1 MGGGP
6 TEHSAAGSAL
16 GYLYQCYLP
25 LLQLAE
31 RASDE
36 PGLTLALELLD
47 DIQFDE
53 YGSAKELIQ
62 TKHRLDSQGDLSD
75 ASVDLWRTINAWISA
90 LEELSSDEVPALT
103 LITTGVAPE
112 ASAASYLRDDE
123 NRDAARAQRDLE
135 RAAASS
141 TNQTTARWRA
151 RFAQLSAT
159 RRAQLVR
166 AITVADAALT
176 IGEIDE
182 KLKAALYWVLP
193 SAARADAFVDH
204 VKGWWLG
211 IAIRLLRRDIPALA
225 GTDMLHA
232 IQDIRDQFGPE
243 NLPRDPDLP
252 DPDEATVAGFQGR
265 VFVSQLEVIA
275 ATQEQLAVAIR
286 DYYRAFTQRSRW
298 LRRELLGIG
307 EIDRFEERL
316 VDEWRFVFA
325 NLTAELPHGA
335 DEADKQRCGRQVLA
349 RSAETAKARI
359 RERYDESFMTRGSLH
374 GLADDRRIGWHPEF
388 EARVEALLGPVVD
401 GT

>member
-252 DPDEATVAGFQGR
+252 DPD
-265 VFVSQLEVIA
+265 L
-275 ATQEQLAVAIR
+275 
-286 DYYRAFTQRSRW
+286 
-298 LRRELLGIG
+298 
-307 EIDRFEERL
+307 
-316 VDEWRFVFA
+316 
-325 NLTAELPHGA
+325 
-335 DEADKQRCGRQVLA
+335 
-349 RSAETAKARI
+349 
-359 RERYDESFMTRGSLH
+359 SLIH
-374 GLADDRRIGWHPEF
+374 I
-388 EARVEALLGPVVD
+388 
-401 GT
+401 

>member
-1 MGGGP
+1 MEGGP
-6 TEHSAAGSAL
+6 TEHSAAASAL

-31 RASDE
+31 RASGE

-47 DIQFDE
+47 DVQFDQ
-53 YGSAKELIQ
+53 YGSAKELVQ

-75 ASVDLWRTINAWISA
+75 TSVDLWRTINAWMSA
-90 LEELSSDEVPALT
+90 LEQLSADEVPALT
-103 LITTGVAPE
+103 LITTGVAPD
-112 ASAASYLRDDE
+112 ASAASYLRDDD
-123 NRDAARAQRDLE
+123 RDAARAQRGLE

-141 TNQTTARWRA
+141 TNQATARWRA
-151 RFAQLSAT
+151 RFAQLSVT
-159 RRAQLVR
+159 RRSQLVR
-166 AITVADAALT
+166 AITVADGALT
-176 IGEIDE
+176 IDEIDE
-182 KLKAALYWVLP
+182 KLKGALYWVLP
-193 SAARADAFVDH
+193 SATRADAFVDH

-211 IAIRLLRRDIPALA
+211 IAVRLLRREIPALA

-252 DPDEATVAGFQGR
+252 DPDEATVAGFHSR
-265 VFVSQLEVIA
+265 VFVRQLEAIA
-275 ATQEQLAVAIR
+275 TTQEQLAVAIR

-316 VDEWRFVFA
+316 VDEWRFVFT
-325 NLTAELPHGA
+325 NLTAELPQDA
-335 DEADKQRCGRQVLA
+335 DEAEKQRCGREVLA
-349 RSAETAKARI
+349 RAAETAKARI

-388 EARVEALLGPVVD
+388 ESRVEALLRPIVD
-401 GT
+401 GK

>member
-349 RSAETAKARI
+349 HSAETAKARI

>member
-1 MGGGP
+1 VGGGP

>member
-1 MGGGP
+1 VGGGP

-193 SAARADAFVDH
+193 SAARADAVVDH

-265 VFVSQLEVIA
+265 VFVSQLEDIA

-349 RSAETAKARI
+349 HSAETAKARI